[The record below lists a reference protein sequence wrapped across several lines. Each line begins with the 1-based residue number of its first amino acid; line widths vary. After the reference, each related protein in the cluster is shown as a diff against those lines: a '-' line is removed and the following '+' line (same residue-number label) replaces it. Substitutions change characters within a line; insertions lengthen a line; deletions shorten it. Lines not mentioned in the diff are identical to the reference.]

1 MEQDC
6 DKDSKGKIM
15 TTTRNKN
22 IQQAVDQVLMIT
34 RVFDAPRK
42 LVFKAWTEPES
53 LKRWWSPKDFTC
65 PFSEVDLR
73 PGGKYLNCMRSPE
86 GKDYWSQGVYRQ
98 IVEPERIVYTD
109 TFADENGNTVSP
121 ESYGLSSDW
130 PAEALVEVNFA
141 EHGGKTEVTI
151 RHSPI
156 KPGSERD
163 MCRQGWNECL
173 DKLAYYLAQEQQSI
187 PRTMKAVAIDRFGGI
202 ETLKLQT
209 LPIPKVGPDEILIR
223 TELAGVGVWDIYE
236 REGGFAKLFGIEP
249 KFPYILGSDGA
260 GKVMAVGERVKKF
273 KQGAHVYGFSLLNP
287 KGGFYA
293 EYIVLKADHASI
305 IPDNLMTEQAGAMP
319 VDAMTALRGL
329 DDTLGIKRGQSVLIF
344 GASGGIGH
352 MALQLAKRMG
362 ASVLAVA
369 SGEDGMAL
377 AKRLGADATIDGHK
391 DDIEAAARKFA
402 PDGLDAALLTAGGKA
417 AEKALAV
424 IRDGGRVA
432 YPNGVLPVPQVRS
445 TIRAQSYD
453 GMPDPQAIE
462 KLNHLIKSGPFEV
475 HIARTFP
482 LEKAAEAHRALNE
495 HYLGKLALRPS

>member
-1 MEQDC
+1 VEQNC
-6 DKDSKGKIM
+6 NKDSKGKIM
-15 TTTRNKN
+15 TTTKNKHT
-22 IQQAVDQVLMIT
+22 QQAADQVLMIT
-34 RVFDAPRK
+34 RVFEAPRN

-65 PFSEVDLR
+65 PVSTVDLR

-86 GKDYWSQGVYRQ
+86 GKDYWSQGVYRE

-109 TFADENGNTVSP
+109 TFADENGNPVSP
-121 ESYGLSSDW
+121 ETYGMSSDW
-130 PAEALVEVNFA
+130 SAEALVEVNFA
-141 EHGGKTEVTI
+141 EHGGKTEVTL

-173 DKLAYYLAQEQQSI
+173 DKLADYLVQKLQSI
-187 PRTMKAVAIDRFGGI
+187 PSTMKAVAIDRFGGI
-202 ETLKLQT
+202 DTLKLQT
-209 LPIPKVGPDEILIR
+209 LPIPEVGPDEILIR

-236 REGGFAKLFGIEP
+236 REGGFAEVFGVKP
-249 KFPYILGSDGA
+249 TFPYILGSDGA
-260 GKVMAVGERVKKF
+260 GTVMAVGDRVKKF

-305 IPDNLMTEQAGAMP
+305 IPDNLMTDQAGAMP

-329 DDTLGIKRGQSVLIF
+329 DDTLGLKRGESVLIF

-352 MALQLAKRMG
+352 MAVQLAKRMG

-369 SGEDGMAL
+369 SGKDGVAL
-377 AKRLGADATIDGHK
+377 ARRLGADVTIDGHK
-391 DDIEAAARKFA
+391 DDMAKAVRKFA
-402 PDGLDAALLTAGGKA
+402 ANGIDAALLTAGGEA
-417 AEKALAV
+417 AEKALAA

-432 YPNGVLPVPQVRS
+432 YPNGVQPVPQVRS
-445 TIRAQSYD
+445 TLTAQSYD
-453 GMPDPQAIE
+453 GMPDQKGIE
-462 KLNHLIKSGPFEV
+462 RLNHLIESGPFEV

-482 LEKAAEAHRALNE
+482 LEKAADAHRALNK